1 MSAVPQNIRE
11 STIASIL
18 GSASQVASYGTQA
31 ASYGTQFASSYA
43 TPENGSYLLNVLF
56 YLFMYLFIVFIVMLI
71 VHFSI
76 TPVFKFTPG
85 ANGYIGLPSSTDD
98 KVYWNDKKQ
107 PLSDQVARVPKISDD
122 LGSYHFTSDFSFS
135 VDLFVRRII
144 DSEKSNT
151 RVILYKTF
159 EYGND
164 LTQKIQATGAL
175 GSATGAQN
183 EVYALPGPTT
193 DQNLEEY
200 MKTRCS
206 MYMYLSDT
214 NNLGVTFFSSQN
226 GTPVPYSIREIK
238 NIPLYTPFRVTV
250 VCEGKIF
257 TVYVNGKQAFQ
268 RIISSAITLN
278 SNVPTTNQRFYASP
292 EWAKEPTQTIFLQN
306 LHLWPRAI
314 TYKEV
319 TNAQPAL
326 ALASDFEMK
335 PEVGTD
341 TCT

>member
-1 MSAVPQNIRE
+1 MSAVPQTNLRE

-18 GSASQVASYGTQA
+18 GSVGPQAAAYGTQA
-31 ASYGTQFASSYA
+31 VSYASSYA
-43 TPENGSYLLNVLF
+43 TPETGSYALNVFF
-56 YLFMYLFIVFIVMLI
+56 YLFMYLFILFVVMLI

-85 ANGYIGLPSSTDD
+85 AKGYIGVNSSSDD

-107 PLSDQVARVPKISDD
+107 PLSDQTGRVPKISDA
-122 LGSYHFTSDFSFS
+122 LAAYPFITDFSFS
-135 VDLFVRRII
+135 VDLFVRRIT
-144 DSEKSNT
+144 DADKSNR
-151 RVILYKTF
+151 RVVLYKTF

-164 LTQKIQATGAL
+164 LERKKQITGAD
-175 GSATGAQN
+175 GTGAAS
-183 EVYALPGPTT
+183 EVYALPTPQT
-193 DQNLEEY
+193 DEGLEDY

-226 GTPVPYSIREIK
+226 GVAVPYSIKEIK
-238 NIPLYTPFRVTV
+238 NVPLYTPFRVTV
-250 VCEGKIF
+250 VCEGRTF
-257 TVYVNGKQAFQ
+257 TVYVNGKQTFQ
-268 RIISSAITLN
+268 RMIPTAVTLN
-278 SNVPTTNQRFYASP
+278 SAVPTTNQRFYASP
-292 EWAKEPTQTIFLQN
+292 EWAKAPTQTIFLQN

-314 TYKEV
+314 TYTEV

-341 TCT
+341 KCT

>member
-1 MSAVPQNIRE
+1 MSAVPQNTRE

-18 GSASQVASYGTQA
+18 GSAGQMASSYGTQA
-31 ASYGTQFASSYA
+31 ASYATSYA
-43 TPENGSYLLNVLF
+43 TPEVGNYTLNVLF
-56 YLFMYLFIVFIVMLI
+56 YLFMYLFIVFIVLLV

-85 ANGYIGLPSSTDD
+85 AKGYIGLPSNVDD

-107 PLSDQVARVPKISDD
+107 PRSDESGRVPKLGDD
-122 LGSYHFTSDFSFS
+122 LAAYPFVTDFSFS
-135 VDLFVRRII
+135 VDLFVRRITDA
-144 DSEKSNT
+144 DSSKK

-159 EYGND
+159 EYGSD
-164 LTQKIQATGAL
+164 LTPKIQVTGSV
-175 GSATGAQN
+175 GSGGSSD
-183 EVYALPGPTT
+183 VYALPSFTDGP
-193 DQNLEEY
+193 LEDY
-200 MKTRCS
+200 MKNYCS

-214 NNLGVTFFSSQN
+214 NNLGLTFFSSAS
-226 GTPVPYSIREIK
+226 GPVTPYSIKEIK

-250 VCEGKIF
+250 VSQARTF
-257 TVYVNGKQAFQ
+257 TMYINGKQTFQ
-268 RIISSAITLN
+268 RIIPSAISLN
-278 SNVPTTNQRFYASP
+278 SDGGMPTSSQRFYAAP
-292 EWAKEPTQTIFLQN
+292 QWANSPTQTVFLQN

-341 TCT
+341 KCT

>member
-1 MSAVPQNIRE
+1 MSAVPQNTRE

-18 GSASQVASYGTQA
+18 GSASSYSTQA
-31 ASYGTQFASSYA
+31 ASYGTQVAASYA

-71 VHFSI
+71 IHFSI

-85 ANGYIGLPSSTDD
+85 AKGYIGLPSSTDD
-98 KVYWNDKKQ
+98 RVYWNDKKQ
-107 PLSDQVARVPKISDD
+107 PLSDQVGRVPKISDD
-122 LGSYHFTSDFSFS
+122 LAAYPFTSDFSFS
-135 VDLFVRRII
+135 VDLFVRRITDA
-144 DSEKSNT
+144 DSSKK
-151 RVILYKTF
+151 RAILYKTF

-164 LTQKIQATGAL
+164 LTTKIGIN
-175 GSATGAQN
+175 GSTDS
-183 EVYALPGPTT
+183 TT
-193 DQNLEEY
+193 YHLTSPEPNQNLEEY

-214 NNLGVTFFSSQN
+214 NNLGVTFFS
-226 GTPVPYSIREIK
+226 GPTGVPYSIREIK

-250 VCEGKIF
+250 VFEGKTF
-257 TVYVNGKQAFQ
+257 TVYINGKQAFQ
-268 RIISSAITLN
+268 RIISSAIVLN
-278 SNVPTTNQRFYASP
+278 SSNGMPTTNQRFYASP

-341 TCT
+341 KCT

>member
-1 MSAVPQNIRE
+1 MSAVPQTNLRE

-18 GSASQVASYGTQA
+18 GSTTQMATSYGTQA
-31 ASYGTQFASSYA
+31 ASYASSYA
-43 TPENGSYLLNVLF
+43 TPENGSYFLNVFF

-85 ANGYIGLPSSTDD
+85 AKGYIGMNSNSDD

-107 PLSDQVARVPKISDD
+107 PLSDQTGRVPKIGDA
-122 LGSYHFTSDFSFS
+122 LAAYPFITDFSFS
-135 VDLFVRRII
+135 VDLFVRRIT
-144 DSEKSNT
+144 DADNSKH

-164 LTQKIQATGAL
+164 LSQKIQVTGTL
-175 GSATGAQN
+175 GPDSGGS
-183 EVYALPGPTT
+183 YALPTPAAA
-193 DQNLEEY
+193 DVLEDY
-200 MKTRCS
+200 MKNRCS

-214 NNLGVTFFSSQN
+214 NNLGVTFFSSHN
-226 GTPVPYSIREIK
+226 GTAVPFSIREIK

-250 VCEGKIF
+250 VCEGRTF

-268 RIISSAITLN
+268 RIIPSAITLN
-278 SNVPTTNQRFYASP
+278 SSNSMPTANQRFYAPP
-292 EWAKEPTQTIFLQN
+292 EWAKAPTQTIFLQN

-314 TYKEV
+314 TYTEV

-335 PEVGTD
+335 SEVGTD
-341 TCT
+341 KCN

>member
-1 MSAVPQNIRE
+1 MSAVPQNSRE

-18 GSASQVASYGTQA
+18 GSATQVATYGTQA
-31 ASYGTQFASSYA
+31 ASYGTQVASSYA

-56 YLFMYLFIVFIVMLI
+56 YLFMYLFIIFIVMLI

-85 ANGYIGLPSSTDD
+85 AKGYIGLPSSTDD
-98 KVYWNDKKQ
+98 RVYWNDRKQ
-107 PLSDQVARVPKISDD
+107 PLSDQIARVPKLSDD
-122 LGSYHFTSDFSFS
+122 LSSYPFITDFSFS
-135 VDLFVRRII
+135 VDLLVRRITDA
-144 DSEKSNT
+144 DSSKK

-159 EYGND
+159 QYGND
-164 LTQKIQATGAL
+164 LTTKKQVTGAD
-175 GSATGAQN
+175 GTGAAN
-183 EVYALPGPTT
+183 EVYALPSPGPTEA
-193 DQNLEEY
+193 LEDY
-200 MKTRCS
+200 MKNHCS

-214 NNLGVTFFSSQN
+214 NNLGVTFFSGS
-226 GTPVPYSIREIK
+226 PAVPYSIKEIK

-250 VCEGKIF
+250 VCQGRIF

-268 RIISSAITLN
+268 RMIPAAITLN
-278 SNVPTTNQRFYASP
+278 SAVPTTNQRFYASP
-292 EWAKEPTQTIFLQN
+292 EWTKEPTQTIFLQN

-314 TYKEV
+314 TYTEV

-326 ALASDFEMK
+326 ALASDFETK

-341 TCT
+341 KCN

>member
-1 MSAVPQNIRE
+1 MSSVPQNTRE

-18 GSASQVASYGTQA
+18 GSASSYSTQA
-31 ASYGTQFASSYA
+31 ASYGTQVAASYA

-56 YLFMYLFIVFIVMLI
+56 YLFMYLFIIFIVMLI

-76 TPVFKFTPG
+76 TPVFRFTPG
-85 ANGYIGLPSSTDD
+85 SKGYIGLPSSTDD

-107 PLSDQVARVPKISDD
+107 PLSDQVGRVPKVEDD
-122 LGSYHFTSDFSFS
+122 LASYPFITDFSFS
-135 VDLFVRRII
+135 VDLFVRRIT
-144 DSEKSNT
+144 DAEKSNT

-164 LTQKIQATGAL
+164 LTTKIQANGLL
-175 GSATGAQN
+175 GSSAGEQN
-183 EVYALPGPTT
+183 EVYAFPSPTR
-193 DQNLEEY
+193 DVALEEY
-200 MKTRCS
+200 MKSRCS

-214 NNLGVTFFSSQN
+214 NNLGVTFFSSQS
-226 GTPVPYSIREIK
+226 GTVMPYSIKEIK

-250 VCEGKIF
+250 VCQGRTF

-268 RIISSAITLN
+268 RMIPTAIALN
-278 SNVPTTNQRFYASP
+278 SEVPTTNQRFYASP

-306 LHLWPRAI
+306 LHVWPRAI
-314 TYKEV
+314 TYTEV

-341 TCT
+341 KCT

>member
-1 MSAVPQNIRE
+1 MSAVPQNTRE

-18 GSASQVASYGTQA
+18 GSATQA
-31 ASYGTQFASSYA
+31 ASSYGAQATSYATSYA

-56 YLFMYLFIVFIVMLI
+56 YLFMYLFILFVILLI

-85 ANGYIGLPSSTDD
+85 AKGYIGVLSETDN

-107 PLSDQVARVPKISDD
+107 PLTEQLSRVPKMEDD
-122 LGSYHFTSDFSFS
+122 LSSYPFITDFSFS
-135 VDLFVRRII
+135 VDLFIRRIT
-144 DSEKSNT
+144 DAEKSNQ

-159 EYGND
+159 EYGSD
-164 LTQKIQATGAL
+164 LPDKKAVTG
-175 GSATGAQN
+175 TDK
-183 EVYALPGPTT
+183 YALETPREDEG
-193 DQNLEEY
+193 LEEY
-200 MKTRCS
+200 MQKHCS

-214 NNLGVTFFSSQN
+214 NNLGVTFFSGPE
-226 GTPVPYSIREIK
+226 GTPYSIREIR
-238 NIPLYTPFRVTV
+238 NVPLYTPFRVTV
-250 VCEGKIF
+250 VSQGRTF

-268 RIISSAITLN
+268 RMIPGAISLN
-278 SNVPTTNQRFYASP
+278 SMNSMPTTTQRFYASP
-292 EWAKEPTQTIFLQN
+292 EWAKRPTQTIFLQN

-314 TYKEV
+314 TYTEV

-326 ALASDFEMK
+326 ALASDFEMG

-341 TCT
+341 KCT

>member
-1 MSAVPQNIRE
+1 MSAVPQTNLRE

-18 GSASQVASYGTQA
+18 GSIGPQAAAYGTQA
-31 ASYGTQFASSYA
+31 ASYASSYA
-43 TPENGSYLLNVLF
+43 TPENGSYALNVLF
-56 YLFMYLFIVFIVMLI
+56 YLFMYLFILFIVMLI

-85 ANGYIGLPSSTDD
+85 AKGYIGLPSTTDD
-98 KVYWNDKKQ
+98 RVYWNDKKQ
-107 PLSDQVARVPKISDD
+107 PLSDQASRVPKVSDD
-122 LGSYHFTSDFSFS
+122 LASYPFVTDFSFS
-135 VDLFVRRII
+135 VDLFVRRIT
-144 DSEKSNT
+144 DAEKSNR

-164 LTQKIQATGAL
+164 LETKKQVTGSDGTGAA
-175 GSATGAQN
+175 G
-183 EVYALPGPTT
+183 EVYALPAPQT
-193 DQNLEEY
+193 DEALEDY

-214 NNLGVTFFSSQN
+214 NNLGVTFFSSRN
-226 GTPVPYSIREIK
+226 GTAVPYSIKEIK

-250 VCEGKIF
+250 VSQGRTF

-268 RIISSAITLN
+268 RMIPTAITLN
-278 SNVPTTNQRFYASP
+278 SAVPTTNQRFYASP
-292 EWAKEPTQTIFLQN
+292 EWAKEPTQTFFLQN
-306 LHLWPRAI
+306 LHVWPRAI
-314 TYKEV
+314 TYTEV

-341 TCT
+341 KCT